1 MKRLLKLLIGL
12 AFVMAFVPRASAQ
25 TTEEDHNAT
34 VVKMNAYV
42 AFMNRAIRAS
52 DSLARYESWV
62 NMKKGPTGKERIIY
76 GLYAPY
82 DVRSEIAEA
91 EKVTGADP
99 KMPELDSAMTRFIT
113 VYKQLAPVLE
123 KASKYY
129 DRSEY
134 KSDKM
139 QGGKEFHAEIIKHA
153 DEFSKARSEAD
164 TLLAKEK
171 RTIDL
176 QELAALEKAEG
187 KKSRWHVRNIMI
199 KAQAV
204 METLPSG
211 DKTKVDLAA
220 YDSSLK
226 DYAEA
231 VKTFDDYATEHP
243 GSFHVFESSPGT
255 LLSKLRN
262 FQEKLEKYKG
272 DARKAADDLEW
283 IYNDYN
289 MMVSTSQSATI
300 FSKD

>member
-1 MKRLLKLLIGL
+1 MKTLIKFFAAIAIL
-12 AFVMAFVPRASAQ
+12 AAVVPNAWAQ
-25 TTEEDHNAT
+25 SGDQDQAAAVE
-34 VVKMNAYV
+34 KMNAYV
-42 AFMNRAIRAS
+42 GFMNRAIRAS

-82 DVRSEIAEA
+82 DVRTEIAQAEEA
-91 EKVTGADP
+91 TSADP
-99 KMPELDSAMTRFIT
+99 KMPDLDAAMTRFIA

-129 DRSEY
+129 DRSDY

-139 QGGKEFHAEIIKHA
+139 QGGKEFHAEIIKFA
-153 DEFSKARSEAD
+153 DEFSTARTEAD

-171 RTIDL
+171 REIDL

-187 KKSRWHVRNIMI
+187 KKSRWQVRNVMI

-211 DKTKVDLAA
+211 DETKVDLGA
-220 YDSSLK
+220 YDTSLK
-226 DYAEA
+226 DYADA
-231 VKTFDDYATEHP
+231 VKIFDDYATEHP

-255 LLSKLRN
+255 LLSKLRD
-262 FQEKLEKYKG
+262 FQEKLQKSKG

-289 MMVSTSQSATI
+289 MMVSTSQSATM